1 MYAMQ
6 YEIALPA
13 DYDMGIIRHRVATR
27 GHALDER
34 AGLGLKAYLVRER
47 GADGSPVNAYA
58 PFYLWQD
65 TGAMSDFLVGGGGF
79 QGIVRDFG
87 RPAVRH
93 WTGVACAAGPARGCA
108 PKAAS
113 RQLTPLPADADPAEA
128 VAEALAGLA
137 GAARTAGVHTAAVGV
152 DPREWQLLRFVL
164 WQEGVPDGEAGER
177 YRVLHLSD
185 PHLQEITDR

>member
-13 DYDMGIIRHRVATR
+13 DYDMGIIRNRVAA
-27 GHALDER
+27 GAHILDDR
-34 AGLGLKAYLVRER
+34 DGLGLKAYLVRER
-47 GADGSPVNAYA
+47 TADGSPVNQYA

-79 QGIVRDFG
+79 QRIVASFG

-93 WTGVACAAGPARGCA
+93 WTGVACAGGPARGCV

-113 RQLTPLPADADPAEA
+113 RQLTPLPADTDPAEA

-137 GAARTAGVHTAAVGV
+137 ELARTAGVHTAAVGV
-152 DPREWQLLRFVL
+152 DPRDWQLLRFVL
-164 WQEGVPDGEAGER
+164 WQEAVPKSEAGER
-177 YRVLHLSD
+177 YQVLHLSD
-185 PHLQEITDR
+185 PHLREITDH